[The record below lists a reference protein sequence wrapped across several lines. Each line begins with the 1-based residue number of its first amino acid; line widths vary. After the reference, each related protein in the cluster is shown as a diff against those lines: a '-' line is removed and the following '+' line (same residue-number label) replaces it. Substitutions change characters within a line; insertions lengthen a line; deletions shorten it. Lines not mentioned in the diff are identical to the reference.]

1 MTTADFRLFDPER
14 SSPIRPH
21 PSRGR
26 SGLGV
31 PRRRQHPPELRSG
44 CPAPAPVAP
53 APAPVSL
60 DRPLTDAPLQPDHVP
75 DARACRAGGT
85 NLHLASSVRRWYHSV
100 RFAIALRTP
109 PGLLQQA
116 APSHEQTFPC
126 PRHAEFA
133 RIASAHL
140 PDRSARCRQPDG
152 RSSSSGSTTTPSACT
167 RASTGSPPSS
177 LPTAPPWTTTKTA
190 SGYDRGQQGGQV
202 TADGAEFSTG
212 HQLPPGIVMGRSLWP
227 SRSDPL
233 SPAHI
238 CGASSSANS

>member
-116 APSHEQTFPC
+116 APSHNRTHQ
-126 PRHAEFA
+126 
-133 RIASAHL
+133 
-140 PDRSARCRQPDG
+140 RSDSIESQV
-152 RSSSSGSTTTPSACT
+152 TPSGNGGCQAT
-167 RASTGSPPSS
+167 PGLPHKSFSLSPE
-177 LPTAPPWTTTKTA
+177 T
-190 SGYDRGQQGGQV
+190 
-202 TADGAEFSTG
+202 
-212 HQLPPGIVMGRSLWP
+212 
-227 SRSDPL
+227 SRSPL
-233 SPAHI
+233 ADHH
-238 CGASSSANS
+238 